1 MTANIGDTLGRG
13 RVEIVAPAT
22 AQAAA
27 SEQYTAKSTTRARD
41 RSISNELATPIKIN
55 QSYTELDKTEATNA
69 S

>member
-1 MTANIGDTLGRG
+1 MKANNGDTLGRG
-13 RVEIVAPAT
+13 RVAIAAPAT

-27 SEQYTAKSTTRARD
+27 SAQNTEKSNCRYPKVLIVA
-41 RSISNELATPIKIN
+41 NQTPMKIN